1 MDEFKAMINQ
11 ARLQGVT
18 LYLFISPTHAW
29 EQEQIRARGEW
40 NNFKD
45 WKRELVKIVD
55 DANQETHGGDQSQ
68 VTLWDFSGYNSV
80 TIENV
85 PPLGTANANMQ
96 YFWEWSHYKTVVGG
110 WILERILDA
119 EQTQSHIPWDFGVRL
134 TRKNIE
140 AHLADIDHARE
151 VYLRDNPEDV
161 AFINLIVQ

>member
-1 MDEFKAMINQ
+1 
-11 ARLQGVT
+11 
-18 LYLFISPTHAW
+18 
-29 EQEQIRARGEW
+29 
-40 NNFKD
+40 
-45 WKRELVKIVD
+45 
-55 DANQETHGGDQSQ
+55 
-68 VTLWDFSGYNSV
+68 
-80 TIENV
+80 
-85 PPLGTANANMQ
+85 MQ

>member
-1 MDEFKAMINQ
+1 MNKKSRMRRESHVRICE
-11 ARLQGVT
+11 RLRGK
-18 LYLFISPTHAW
+18 FP
-29 EQEQIRARGEW
+29 RATRH
-40 NNFKD
+40 
-45 WKRELVKIVD
+45 
-55 DANQETHGGDQSQ
+55 ANQETHGGDQSQ